1 MEDIHL
7 AETVNIKEC
16 IACKG
21 GMLES
26 DQFCRWCGTRQ
37 MQSEAK
43 PRSQNFNA
51 LNSSRLSNKL
61 TSPYAT
67 AALQEVKTGASLY
80 RSVSGPL
87 VKAVIAGVSAN
98 TSKQH
103 NSQVVRRAVLALVS
117 VPIWMIIVLLSPLDA
132 YAAAKAISRDL

>member
-1 MEDIHL
+1 MDDIHL

-37 MQSEAK
+37 TQPEAK
-43 PRSQNFNA
+43 PRSRNFNA
-51 LNSSRLSNKL
+51 LNSSRLSKEP

-67 AALQEVKTGASLY
+67 AALQEVKTEASLY
-80 RSVSGPL
+80 HSVSGPL
-87 VKAVIAGVSAN
+87 VKAVIAGVSAS

-103 NSQVVRRAVLALVS
+103 YSQVVRRTVLALVS
-117 VPIWMIIVLLSPLDA
+117 IPIWMIIVMLSPLDA
-132 YAAAKAISRDL
+132 YAAAKAISRDI

>member
-1 MEDIHL
+1 MDDIHL

-37 MQSEAK
+37 TETETK
-43 PRSQNFNA
+43 TRSRHLNVS
-51 LNSSRLSNKL
+51 NSSRLSNL
-61 TSPYAT
+61 STSPYAT
-67 AALQEVKTGASLY
+67 AALQEVKTDASLY
-80 RSVSGPL
+80 HSVSGPL
-87 VKAVIAGVSAN
+87 VKAVIEGVSAS

-103 NSQVVRRAVLALVS
+103 YGQVVRRAVLALVS
-117 VPIWMIIVLLSPLDA
+117 IPIWMIIVLLSPLDA
-132 YAAAKAISRDL
+132 YAAAKAISRDV